1 MKGYVGIELVRSDT
15 GARSDLHRDQALVE
29 IKRRPNLIELWAV
42 DGKVSTEED
51 MWSFGASETGGGDN
65 RKGVFSGG
73 RVDTNPLLQD
83 KNGSPCQAQAE
94 GVAKLLLVKYLN
106 ASTSMGAEEFVICTD
121 NVSSVVN
128 LMDRSRGGTK
138 HKFSERFRKVLLMLA
153 TELWNLLLPRKAA
166 LRFIHR
172 QHPDAYQRD
181 VSPQAWDPDRVAAL
195 GLKECDMRPEDW
207 QVESYACALTRLKF
221 TEATWGGKKR
231 SLLLSV
237 KVEAVP
243 CCGELLKPVVEPRDV
258 WIRAHWKGRWV
269 WRHVESDE
277 KFWED
282 TGMPVACDD
291 GNATD
296 SVGIQW
302 ENYCDV
308 KGQRVWVNLDN
319 RWFYE
324 STGTRWLR

>member
-1 MKGYVGIELVRSDT
+1 MKGYVVIELVRIDT
-15 GARSDLHRDQALVE
+15 GARSDLHLDQALVE
-29 IKRRPNLIELWAV
+29 IKRGAKLIEWWAV
-42 DGKVSTEED
+42 DGKVGTEED

-94 GVAKLLLVKYLN
+94 VVAKLLLVKYLN

-138 HKFSERFRKVLLMLA
+138 HKFSERFMKVLLMLA
-153 TELWNLLLPRKAA
+153 TELVNLLWSRKAA

-172 QHPDAYQRD
+172 QHPDADQRN
-181 VSPQAWDPDRVAAL
+181 VSRRAWDPDRVAAF
-195 GLKECDMRPEDW
+195 GLKVCDMKPNDW
-207 QVESYACALTRLKF
+207 EVEGDARALRRLKF
-221 TEATWGGKKR
+221 TEETWGGKNR

-237 KVEAVP
+237 KIEAVP
-243 CCGELLKPVVEPRDV
+243 CCGELQPPVVEPRDV
-258 WIRAHWKGRWV
+258 WIRIHCKGRWL
-269 WRHVESDE
+269 WRHVKSDE

-282 TGMPVACDD
+282 TGMRVACDD
-291 GNATD
+291 GNATHF
-296 SVGIQW
+296 VGIRW
-302 ENYCDV
+302 ENYCDRE
-308 KGQRVWVNLDN
+308 GQIVWVDQNK
-319 RWFYE
+319 RWFYA
-324 STGTRWLR
+324 STGTMWLC